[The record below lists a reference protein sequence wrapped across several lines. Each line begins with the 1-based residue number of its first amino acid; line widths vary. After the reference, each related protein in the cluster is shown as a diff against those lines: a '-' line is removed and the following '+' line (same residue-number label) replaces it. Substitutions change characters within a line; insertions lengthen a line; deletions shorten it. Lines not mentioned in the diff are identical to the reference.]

1 MAINPFTQLVFD
13 LFIISAII
21 ITAYTVNFYYLAFLS
36 RKRKDVPAS
45 TDWGTP
51 SVTIQL
57 PIYNEKYVA
66 KRLVDAV
73 CNLDYPKNKMRIMVC
88 DDSDDETVE
97 LLREVVDDY
106 KIQGFQI
113 EHVRRGTRKGYKAG
127 ALKHAMQT
135 TDTDLVAIFDADF
148 IPPSWF
154 LKRAIPHFSK
164 SNIGLV
170 QCRWGHVNENYSTI
184 TQVQALSLD
193 FHFLIEQKAKSN
205 SHLFMNFNGTAGIW
219 RRTCIENA
227 GGWHTATLVED
238 LDLSYRAQ
246 MKGWKCVFL
255 PDVVVDAELPAQMNA
270 AKRQQFRWAKGSIQC
285 AVKLLSDITLKRKVA
300 LEAKIQA
307 FIQLTRHI
315 VYPLMLIQ
323 FLALPV
329 LLAAEINLYVV
340 SFLPAITLATYLA
353 MGPGAFIVIIQ
364 GMYGKSWKSRAK
376 LLPSLLVYNAGMSV
390 NNTVAVF
397 DAVLGKKNEFLR
409 TPKYGIITKDDD
421 WRNKAYNLPFTQTTL
436 LEIFFGVYGIMGI
449 FISIFSNNPIFVPI
463 IALQTIGFFF
473 IAYMSLS
480 HTRFKRN
487 KSSNDKFLTKKEK
500 TANNIYK
507 LAMITIF
514 TIIVFG
520 GYMAISGYNNDIY
533 PLDRIRGNLDG
544 VISSSDP
551 LVIHDHLVSI
561 QSDLDLVMTTLP
573 ETIDTNG
580 KVVAKN
586 PVWIFSTEST
596 NFLRIQNNIDTMIT
610 SVNEISSISKDN
622 SAYHTGMIDITDRAL
637 LLKINIMDA
646 TPSMYVSPTNII
658 SSIIWVAAIVG
669 IFSVLKRKKEQ
680 LKKVDLPN
688 NIPVKPN

>member
-544 VISSSDP
+544 VITSSDP

-580 KVVAKN
+580 KVVSKN
-586 PVWIFSTEST
+586 PVWIFGTEST
-596 NFLRIQNNIDTMIT
+596 NFIRIQNNIDTMIT